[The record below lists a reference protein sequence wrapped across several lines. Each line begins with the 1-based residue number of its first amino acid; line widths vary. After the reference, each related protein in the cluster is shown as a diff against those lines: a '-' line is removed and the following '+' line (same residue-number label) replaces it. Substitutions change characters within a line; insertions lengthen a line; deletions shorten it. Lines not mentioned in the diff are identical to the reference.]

1 MPYKY
6 QLIFDK
12 KKLEDNRTLED
23 YDIKDHSIILLH
35 YYRKFAIF
43 IKIKEKIIL
52 LNVEESERIINIKE
66 KIIFEDRILPTNKYN
81 LLLNGK
87 RLDEYKTLDYYEI
100 REGYTIDLV
109 YCSLTPI
116 LVKTWTGNSLYLNVE
131 TTDTIRYIKE
141 QIEYLFGI
149 NRKLQRLI
157 FKGKQLEDE
166 KTLYDYNIQK
176 EQEPNLDLVIHLTL
190 RLRGGH

>member
-1 MPYKY
+1 M
-6 QLIFDK
+6 
-12 KKLEDNRTLED
+12 
-23 YDIKDHSIILLH
+23 
-35 YYRKFAIF
+35 
-43 IKIKEKIIL
+43 
-52 LNVEESERIINIKE
+52 
-66 KIIFEDRILPTNKYN
+66 
-81 LLLNGK
+81 
-87 RLDEYKTLDYYEI
+87 
-100 REGYTIDLV
+100 
-109 YCSLTPI
+109 
-116 LVKTWTGNSLYLNVE
+116 VKTWTGNSLYLNVE